1 MGLAE
6 PVTDPKCRHDVFA
19 RMYAYGMF
27 GGSAVRR
34 GARMNQ
40 LRVNQ
45 TNETELFFRQWLRSP
60 KSMGAVI
67 PSSRVLA
74 RAVTEAARWAPG
86 QTVIELGAGT
96 GAISQGLID
105 AGLPPEALMMIE
117 LDRPLFEYLRQRF
130 PAVRV
135 VNGDATRLVDIVRQQ
150 GITQVSTVISGL
162 PMVTMPLGFQ
172 RAIIE
177 QSLELLGTDGCL
189 LQYSYSPVPP
199 IPARKLGVEAKL
211 VKFVMRNVPPATLWR
226 FQPRR
231 STRVQANGHG

>member
-1 MGLAE
+1 
-6 PVTDPKCRHDVFA
+6 
-19 RMYAYGMF
+19 
-27 GGSAVRR
+27 
-34 GARMNQ
+34 MNH

-45 TNETELFFRQWLRSP
+45 AKETELFFRQWLRSP

-74 RAVTEAARWAPG
+74 RAVTEAVRWEPG
-86 QTVIELGAGT
+86 QHVIELGAGT

-117 LDRPLFEYLRQRF
+117 LDRPLFDYLRTRF

-150 GITQVSTVISGL
+150 GITEVSTVISGL
-162 PMVTMPLGFQ
+162 PMVTMPLAFQ

-177 QSLELLGTDGCL
+177 QSLELLGSDGCL
-189 LQYSYSPVPP
+189 LQYSYSPVSP

-211 VKFVMRNVPPATLWR
+211 VKFVVRNVPPATIWR
-226 FQPRR
+226 FRR
-231 STRVQANGHG
+231 RRVERGRRAAGNGHG

>member
-1 MGLAE
+1 
-6 PVTDPKCRHDVFA
+6 
-19 RMYAYGMF
+19 
-27 GGSAVRR
+27 
-34 GARMNQ
+34 MNH
-40 LRVNQ
+40 LRVSQ
-45 TNETELFFRQWLRSP
+45 AKETELFFRQWLRSP

-67 PSSRVLA
+67 PSSRALA
-74 RAVTEAARWAPG
+74 RAVTEAVRWRPG
-86 QTVIELGAGT
+86 QYVIELGAGT

-105 AGLPPEALMMIE
+105 SGLPSEALMMIE
-117 LDRPLFEYLRQRF
+117 LDRPLFTYLRRRF

-162 PMVTMPLGFQ
+162 PRVTMPLAFQ

-189 LQYSYSPVPP
+189 LQYSYSPISP

-211 VKFVMRNVPPATLWR
+211 VKFVMRNVPPATIWR

-231 STRVQANGHG
+231 LKAHASARTNGHG

>member
-1 MGLAE
+1 
-6 PVTDPKCRHDVFA
+6 
-19 RMYAYGMF
+19 
-27 GGSAVRR
+27 
-34 GARMNQ
+34 MNHLQ
-40 LRVNQ
+40 VGQ
-45 TNETELFFRQWLRSP
+45 TKETELFFRQWLRSP

-67 PSSRVLA
+67 PSSQVLA
-74 RAVTEAARWAPG
+74 RAVTEAVHWRPG
-86 QTVIELGAGT
+86 QQVIELGAGT

-105 AGLPPEALMMIE
+105 SGLPPEALMTIE
-117 LDRPLFEYLRQRF
+117 LDLPLFEYLRRRF

-162 PMVTMPLGFQ
+162 PMVTMPLAFQ

-177 QSLELLGTDGCL
+177 QSFEVLGTNGSL
-189 LQYSYSPVPP
+189 LQYSYSPISP

-211 VKFVMRNVPPATLWR
+211 VKFVVRNVPPATVWR

-231 STRVQANGHG
+231 SGRAATNGHG

>member
-1 MGLAE
+1 
-6 PVTDPKCRHDVFA
+6 
-19 RMYAYGMF
+19 
-27 GGSAVRR
+27 
-34 GARMNQ
+34 MNH
-40 LRVNQ
+40 LHVSQ
-45 TNETELFFRQWLRSP
+45 TKETELFFRQWLRSP

-74 RAVTEAARWAPG
+74 RAVTEAVRWAPG
-86 QTVIELGAGT
+86 QHVIELGAGT

-105 AGLPPEALMMIE
+105 AGLPPDALMMIE
-117 LDRPLFEYLRQRF
+117 LDRQLFDYLRTRF

-162 PMVTMPLGFQ
+162 PMVTMPLAFQ

-177 QSLELLGTDGCL
+177 QSLELLGPDGCL
-189 LQYSYSPVPP
+189 LQYSYSPISP

-211 VKFVMRNVPPATLWR
+211 VKFVVRNVPPATVWR
-226 FQPRR
+226 FRPRR
-231 STRVQANGHG
+231 ADSRRRANGHG